1 MPDVSASFC
10 ITKDL
15 EVTFFTLNFSPNK
28 LKIHG
33 EEFDGILWVRCH
45 HYLGCLW
52 RKLVCSELGESCNFC
67 RPFTCFFSIAPDE
80 RIFFFHFD
88 CVTKKASNFNI
99 SYKYTCLCIYIY
111 IFFTQYK
118 FHISKW
124 SFRRWICLFQVCK
137 ATRNPS
143 PLPWGSPSWPRGNG
157 PGAVSG
163 TQQFP
168 VVFLLTSHGK
178 TFRLFFFSGKKER
191 PTFFGFFFG
200 FRYFWFGGW
209 GGGWVGLLIKLQ
221 NSGVEWMLRGRE
233 KVPEKCHFSWQRPPP
248 AHPVQK

>member
-1 MPDVSASFC
+1 MGGGIRWNPVGEVSSLPGMP
-10 ITKDL
+10 
-15 EVTFFTLNFSPNK
+15 
-28 LKIHG
+28 LKKVG
-33 EEFDGILWVRCH
+33 LFRA
-45 HYLGCLW
+45 W
-52 RKLVCSELGESCNFC
+52 RKLQFLQTFHL
-67 RPFTCFFSIAPDE
+67 FFSIAPDE

-99 SYKYTCLCIYIY
+99 SYKYTCLCIY

-178 TFRLFFFSGKKER
+178 TFRLFFFPGKKKDQHFLDFFLGFV
-191 PTFFGFFFG
+191 TFGL
-200 FRYFWFGGW
+200 
-209 GGGWVGLLIKLQ
+209 GGGEGGGLGCWLNFRI
-221 NSGVEWMLRGRE
+221 V
-233 KVPEKCHFSWQRPPP
+233 V
-248 AHPVQK
+248 

>member
-33 EEFDGILWVRCH
+33 GRN
-45 HYLGCLW
+45 
-52 RKLVCSELGESCNFC
+52 SMESCGWGVITTWDAFEESWSVPSLAKAAISADLSPVFFLLHRMNVSS
-67 RPFTCFFSIAPDE
+67 FSILTVWQKKLLIS
-80 RIFFFHFD
+80 IFHTNIHV
-88 CVTKKASNFNI
+88 CV
-99 SYKYTCLCIYIY
+99 YIYIY
-111 IFFTQYK
+111 FTQYK

-178 TFRLFFFSGKKER
+178 TFRLFFFPGKKKDQHFLDFFLGFV
-191 PTFFGFFFG
+191 TFGL
-200 FRYFWFGGW
+200 
-209 GGGWVGLLIKLQ
+209 GGGEGGGLGCWLNFRI
-221 NSGVEWMLRGRE
+221 V
-233 KVPEKCHFSWQRPPP
+233 V
-248 AHPVQK
+248 